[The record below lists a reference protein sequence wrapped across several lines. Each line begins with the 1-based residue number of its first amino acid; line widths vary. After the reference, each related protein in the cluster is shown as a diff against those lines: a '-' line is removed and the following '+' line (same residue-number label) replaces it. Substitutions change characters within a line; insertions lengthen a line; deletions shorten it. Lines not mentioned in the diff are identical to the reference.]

1 MFSAFELN
9 LERIKNEWRGKRRH
23 ITLSKK
29 CGIWNGDESGKMMFQ
44 NIEIDVLE
52 KQALLG
58 IKRKRLVNEGV

>member
-9 LERIKNEWRGKRRH
+9 LERTKNEWRGKRRH

-29 CGIWNGDESGKMMFQ
+29 CGIWNGDGSGKMMFQ

-52 KQALLG
+52 KQAL
-58 IKRKRLVNEGV
+58 